1 MISPHNIGA
10 FIDFL
15 YLKKYN
21 TSAPKDL
28 IEKWKSVPSSEINS
42 QLQHLFRH
50 WNMSQDESLQLQQQF
65 LMQESSGPVNVPPVT
80 QNYYPEIPSGHYSNN
95 VRQKKGANVWMIIAL
110 LAILILGGLGA
121 YYALRGERNQEP
133 SRNDGSILNNDTPR
147 QASEQK
153 PSEIKVDTSDVVTPK
168 SNTDTLQNTPG
179 AGKSSETDFASV
191 EQEKEDRMDRVYKLI
206 YAEEDRDLDKI
217 LSAFDPAISQYW
229 DLKSPTRAQL
239 TSRYMDSWKKTDDA
253 IHKNVRIVRISKDTY
268 DMYATFSYY
277 SPKDKVYKDV
287 PVHTRY
293 IFNNNGKIVKTYGV
307 K

>member
-10 FIDFL
+10 FIKFL

-21 TSAPKDL
+21 ASAPNDL
-28 IEKWKSVPSSEINS
+28 IEKWKSVPSSEIDN

-50 WNMSQDESLQLQQQF
+50 WNMSREEALQLQQQF
-65 LMQESSGPVNVPPVT
+65 LQESSGPANVPPVT
-80 QNYYPEIPSGHYSNN
+80 RNYYPETPAGHYSNH
-95 VRQKKGANVWMIIAL
+95 VPQKKRTNVWMIIAL

-121 YYALRGERNQEP
+121 YYALRGEKNQEP

-147 QASEQK
+147 QTSEQK
-153 PSEIKVDTSDVVTPK
+153 PSEIKVDTSDVATPK
-168 SNTDTLQNTPG
+168 SNTDTTG
-179 AGKSSETDFASV
+179 AGKPSETDFASV

-206 YAEEDRDLDKI
+206 YAEEDQDLDKI

-239 TSRYMDSWKKTDDA
+239 TNRYMDSWKKTDDA